1 MALIRPDIVEAAARV
16 FGKVGY
22 EKATLEDVAKIVG
35 IRKAS
40 LYHHIRSKE
49 ELLLALHDQMADEAM
64 TRTLLAMNGVTGPRD
79 QIRAICRALMGLIAD
94 HRDASAVFLHE
105 YAIPRSARWS
115 AITAKRDRYEGM
127 VRGIVAQGMKDGSFR
142 RADVRVV
149 TLGILGTLNWAHR
162 WFRRSGRLS
171 ADTIGDIF
179 ADLLLDGLE
188 ARGRVRATRGRGSRR
203 GPTYR

>member
-1 MALIRPDIVEAAARV
+1 MIREDIIRAAARV

-64 TRTLLAMNGVTGPRD
+64 ARTLLAMNGLTEPKD
-79 QIRAICRALMGLIAD
+79 QIRAICHALMRLIAD
-94 HRDASAVFLHE
+94 HRDASVVFLHE

-115 AITAKRDRYEGM
+115 EITAKRDRYEQL
-127 VRGIVAQGMKDGSFR
+127 VRGILAQGMKDGSFR
-142 RADVRVV
+142 RADLHVA
-149 TLGILGTLNWAHR
+149 TLGVLGMLNWAHR
-162 WFRRSGRLS
+162 WFRPGGRMT
-171 ADTIGDIF
+171 ADAIADVF
-179 ADLLLDGLE
+179 ADLMLKGLE
-188 ARGRVRATRGRGSRR
+188 ASGRRRAAPVRRRRAT
-203 GPTYR
+203 TYR

>member
-1 MALIRPDIVEAAARV
+1 MALIRPDIVSAAARV

-64 TRTLLAMNGVTGPRD
+64 ARTLLAMDGIADPKER
-79 QIRAICRALMGLIAD
+79 IRAVCHALMGLIAD
-94 HRDASAVFLHE
+94 HRDASVVFLHE

-115 AITAKRDRYEGM
+115 AITAKRDRYEEM

-142 RADVRVV
+142 RGDVRVV

-162 WFRRSGRLS
+162 WFRPGGRFT
-171 ADTIGDIF
+171 ADTIADIF
-179 ADLLLDGLE
+179 AELLLTGLE
-188 ARGRVRATRGRGSRR
+188 APGRRR
-203 GPTYR
+203 TARPRRRSIPTYR